1 MEVVTRRLFVEREDG
16 GCCFVWEAFDD
27 CEVWTKAR
35 APVSIDDVRLIEDIA
50 LVEIRAAKVGR
61 DAVGVARLFGVRR
74 LSSAAR
80 ERIEAA

>member
-1 MEVVTRRLFVEREDG
+1 MEIATRRHFVEREDG
-16 GCCFVWEAFDD
+16 GCCFVWVASGD
-27 CEVWTKAR
+27 CGLWSRAR
-35 APVSIDDVRLIEDIA
+35 APASIDDVRLIEDIA
-50 LVEIRAAKVGR
+50 LVEILAAKAGR